1 MFNERFAHRSLERHR
16 KRGLDGLERRMV
28 AGLVASGIDGATVL
42 EIGGGIGAVQSDLLL
57 AGASTGEVVELVAAY
72 EPYARQ
78 LAEESGLDE
87 RSSFHVTDILEH
99 PESVVPADIVVLD
112 RVVCCSPEGVELAAA
127 AARLTR
133 RRLALVYPR
142 DTWWIRTGI
151 RALNMGFR
159 IMRRSFR
166 VFVHRPSAI
175 AAAAEAAGLAMAET
189 GRNLTWEFATFRP
202 AS

>member
-1 MFNERFAHRSLERHR
+1 MFDERFAQRSLERHR
-16 KRGLDGLERRMV
+16 KRGLGGLERRMV
-28 AGLVASGIDGATVL
+28 AGLIASGVEGATVL
-42 EIGGGIGAVQSDLLL
+42 EIGGGIGAIQSDLLL
-57 AGASTGEVVELVAAY
+57 AGATTGEVVELVAAY

-78 LAEESGLDE
+78 LVEENGLEE
-87 RSSFHVTDILEH
+87 RSSFHVTDILER
-99 PESVVPADIVVLD
+99 PESVHPADIVVLD

-127 AARLTR
+127 AAHLAR

-142 DTWWIRTGI
+142 DTWWIRAGI
-151 RALNMGFR
+151 RALNVGFR

-175 AAAAEAAGLAMAET
+175 AAAAEAAGLAVAET
-189 GRNLTWEFATFRP
+189 GRSLAWEFATFGP